1 MLVSW
6 LLSDTWLMTIPA
18 RLVDTIVCAATLWL
32 ISTWCHC
39 TQHSLGRAA
48 AVSALNSIL
57 GIGLYAVFGWVRDT
71 GAVAW
76 RNPWYLIEVFLAYQ
90 ALLLFFIVAIAYRRD
105 RWRAVVTALATPI
118 AVMVV
123 EGLAGLLLSA
133 FAPHVTG
140 LLR

>member
-18 RLVDTIVCAATLWL
+18 RLVDTVICAATLWL
-32 ISTWCHC
+32 ISTWCRC
-39 TQHSLGRAA
+39 AWHSFGRAA
-48 AVSALNSIL
+48 AVSVINSVL
-57 GIGLYAVFGWVRDT
+57 GFGLYAAFAWVRDT
-71 GAVAW
+71 GAVPW

-90 ALLLFFIVAIAYRRD
+90 ALLLFFIITIAYRRD
-105 RWRAVVTALATPI
+105 RWRAVITGLATPI
-118 AVMVV
+118 AVMGV
-123 EGLAGLLLSA
+123 EALAGLLLSI

>member
-18 RLVDTIVCAATLWL
+18 RLVDTIVCALALWL
-32 ISTWCHC
+32 ISTWCRC
-39 TQHSLGRAA
+39 TWHSFGRAV
-48 AVSALNSIL
+48 AVSAINSIL
-57 GIGLYAVFGWVRDT
+57 GISLYTAFVWVRDT
-71 GAVAW
+71 GAVPW

-90 ALLLFFIVAIAYRRD
+90 ALLLFFIIAIAYRRD
-105 RWRAVVTALATPI
+105 RWRAVITALATPI
-118 AVMVV
+118 AVMGV
-123 EGLAGLLLSA
+123 EALAGLLLSV